1 MAILSIWILF
11 WIIFSQRDQCGQKI
25 LNQSSIEY
33 RELASFNLPPESAIY
48 AIYAIDYILK
58 LYNYIKIKMFSFPSL
73 GLFVIVSNPVLIA
86 PKLNYFWTNYS
97 YITSC
102 CSKCCFIITISTLL
116 HLNLLDKATLSVV
129 TTELSSL
136 QCACFHSSLHETT
149 TLSPVFSF
157 KRLGHNNKQTGS
169 SES

>member
-1 MAILSIWILF
+1 MTKAILSIWILF

-97 YITSC
+97 YIIHYLKAQAKNLEYVT
-102 CSKCCFIITISTLL
+102 KIKTL
-116 HLNLLDKATLSVV
+116 HRNVIRDSSFKIQDD
-129 TTELSSL
+129 LSSNGQQL
-136 QCACFHSSLHETT
+136 QQHNMSLP
-149 TLSPVFSF
+149 SP
-157 KRLGHNNKQTGS
+157 HQ
-169 SES
+169 